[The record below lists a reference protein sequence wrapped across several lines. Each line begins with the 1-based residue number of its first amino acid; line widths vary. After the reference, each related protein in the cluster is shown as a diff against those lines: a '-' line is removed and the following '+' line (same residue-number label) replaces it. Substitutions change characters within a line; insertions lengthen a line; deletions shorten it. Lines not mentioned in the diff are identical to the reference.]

1 MPRKAKEKDIENEV
15 INEKESK
22 TKRTTRTKKTIGE
35 LSKKDD
41 ILKETNEIT
50 PAKKTS
56 RKKKSDTNNTS
67 SNNVDEKNEKKA
79 TSSAKSTKKAKK
91 STSSKKDGA
100 VSTKSTKTV
109 PKTASS
115 KKATKK
121 SDDTTIEK
129 ATKSASKTNSSKK
142 IAKKTDDTVIAST
155 TKSTSTTKAKKST
168 TAAKPATSSR
178 KKVEKT
184 SEKKATS
191 SAKRKT
197 SASTKNKTSK
207 TQNNLVQ
214 VAEYYDLPYSYGNTI
229 VKLLAQTPKTLFVYW
244 EVSDIDIKNFK
255 EQYGEDF
262 FNITKPILIVKN
274 LTLNKI
280 TEVEINDFA
289 NCWYLNTEDSDCKFD
304 IELARKFIKNTPN
317 NTSEN
322 QYLPIAK
329 SNNLLTPNDHIM
341 FEKLNDFITF
351 TDTSTGETIKK
362 NIKSFKFLKDLYEFY
377 KNMYNDEILK
387 NPSSN
392 FNF

>member
-56 RKKKSDTNNTS
+56 RKKKSDTDNTS
-67 SNNVDEKNEKKA
+67 SKNVDKKNEKKA
-79 TSSAKSTKKAKK
+79 TSSAKSTKA
-91 STSSKKDGA
+91 
-100 VSTKSTKTV
+100 V

-121 SDDTTIEK
+121 LDDTTIEK
-129 ATKSASKTNSSKK
+129 TTKSASKTNSSKK
-142 IAKKTDDTVIAST
+142 IDKKTDDTVIAST

-191 SAKRKT
+191 SSKRKT

-322 QYLPIAK
+322 QYLSIAK

>member
-56 RKKKSDTNNTS
+56 RKKKSDTDNTS
-67 SNNVDEKNEKKA
+67 SKNVDEKKA
-79 TSSAKSTKKAKK
+79 TSSAKSTKTAKK
-91 STSSKKDGA
+91 STSSKKDDKKDGT

-129 ATKSASKTNSSKK
+129 
-142 IAKKTDDTVIAST
+142 T

-168 TAAKPATSSR
+168 TAAKTATSSR
-178 KKVEKT
+178 KKSEKT
-184 SEKKATS
+184 SEKKSTS

-244 EVSDIDIKNFK
+244 EVSDIDIKNLK

-317 NTSEN
+317 NASEN

-341 FEKLNDFITF
+341 FEKLNNFITF